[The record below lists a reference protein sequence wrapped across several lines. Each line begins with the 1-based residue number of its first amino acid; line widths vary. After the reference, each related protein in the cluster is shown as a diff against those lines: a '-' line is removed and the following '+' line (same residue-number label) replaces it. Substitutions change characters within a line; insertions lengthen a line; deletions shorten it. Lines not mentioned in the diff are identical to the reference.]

1 LRVLVHV
8 VLFISYAVFNAAAMA
23 AVKDAG
29 RDLGFGRRAA
39 SLGRLALGGALYA
52 AALIVLV
59 ALLRR
64 GDASS
69 VFPIAIGC
77 TVLAT
82 NAVGARFY
90 GEHVTRRKIAGTALL
105 LAGIALIFFDARR

>member
-1 LRVLVHV
+1 MLVHAL
-8 VLFISYAVFNAAAMA
+8 LFVSYAVFNTAAMVA
-23 AVKDAG
+23 IKDAG
-29 RDLGFGRRAA
+29 RDLGAGKRAA
-39 SLGRLALGGALYA
+39 TFGRLALGGLLYA
-52 AALIVLV
+52 TALIVLV
-59 ALLRR
+59 ALLRG

-90 GEHVTRRKIAGTALL
+90 GERVTGRKIAGTVLL
-105 LAGIALIFFDARR
+105 LAGITLILFDAGRR

>member
-1 LRVLVHV
+1 MLVHV
-8 VLFISYAVFNAAAMA
+8 LLFVSYAVCSTAAMA
-23 AVKDAG
+23 AIKDAG
-29 RDLGFGRRAA
+29 RNLGAGRRAA
-39 SLGRLALGGALYA
+39 TLGRLALGGLLYA
-52 AALIVLV
+52 TALIVLV
-59 ALLRR
+59 NLLRS

-90 GEHVTRRKIAGTALL
+90 GERVTRRKIAGTVLL
-105 LAGIALIFFDARR
+105 VVGITLILFDAGHR